1 MRMILSHVGWSD
13 EIEKVRLADLE
24 DRVDAELRKLG
35 ITRSGEGVAVGG
47 TAPVVAVDPDEAA
60 VIDGEPPTAAPG
72 VQESKTDGRGLR
84 LFVDVLAELRGRQN
98 DDPQI

>member
-1 MRMILSHVGWSD
+1 MARVLG

-35 ITRSGEGVAVGG
+35 ITRNGEGVTVGG
-47 TAPVVAVDPDEAA
+47 AAPVVAVDHDEAA
-60 VIDGEPPTAAPG
+60 VIDGEPPAAALG

-98 DDPQI
+98 DGSRN

>member
-1 MRMILSHVGWSD
+1 MLD

-35 ITRSGEGVAVGG
+35 ITRSGEGVTVGG
-47 TAPVVAVDPDEAA
+47 AAPVVAVDHDEAD
-60 VIDGEPPTAAPG
+60 VIDDEPPTAAPS
-72 VQESKTDGRGLR
+72 VQASKTDGRGLR
-84 LFVDVLAELRGRQN
+84 LFVDVLAELRAGQK